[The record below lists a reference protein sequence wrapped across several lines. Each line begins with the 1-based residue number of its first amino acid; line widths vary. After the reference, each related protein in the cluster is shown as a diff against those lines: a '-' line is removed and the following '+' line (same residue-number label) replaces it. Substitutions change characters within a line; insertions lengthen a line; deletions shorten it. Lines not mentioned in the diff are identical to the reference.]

1 MAVGLSQSILLSW
14 LVSSL
19 NIFKTS
25 LSFTFFPVT
34 LNGLKKF
41 ATLLPNDW
49 QAETPQKG
57 RGFLK

>member
-19 NIFKTS
+19 IMFKTG
-25 LSFTFFPVT
+25 LSFKFFPVP

-41 ATLLPNDW
+41 ATLPPNDW

-57 RGFLK
+57 SGFLK